1 MNPVEI
7 TYEGHERYRA
17 LNVKNGR
24 SVAVDCP
31 MTRGEEFGPDGLV
44 AAGLGACMLISM
56 NAFAERHGL
65 DLSGAHADVDVSLA
79 GRPQPRI
86 SAIDVTIRLPRSYDD
101 ADRVAL
107 EKAAGSCP
115 IKHSFRDDTEIS
127 TRFEY
132 GDDPG
137 GHA

>member
-1 MNPVEI
+1 MGQVVVS
-7 TYEGHERYRA
+7 YEGHERYSA
-17 LNVKNGR
+17 LDSKTGKH
-24 SVAVDCP
+24 VAVDCP

-56 NAFAERHGL
+56 NAFAERHDL
-65 DLSGAHADVDVSLA
+65 DVAGAHADVELSL
-79 GRPQPRI
+79 GGSPQARI
-86 SAIDVTIRLPRSYDD
+86 SAIDVTIRIPRTFDE

-107 EKAAGSCP
+107 ERAAGTCP
-115 IKHSFRDDTEIS
+115 LKHSFRSDTEIA
-127 TRFEY
+127 THFEF